1 MAEQKR
7 EDRRKAYTKKV
18 IRESLYE
25 LMKDKQ
31 IDKITVTQICEKADV
46 NRSTFYSYYTDIYDL
61 HQKIIKEFFEMQQEV
76 VNKSKNIL
84 ESKKNLTQL
93 TIDDYSEIA
102 YAYVRTVKE
111 NKELYKFIFNQNS
124 TNSIHV
130 SFGKVFYHMVY
141 EILSPVLPE
150 EHIEA
155 FRSSFNFISGGTT
168 SMLMDWLTKDCPIP
182 SKRLARILAHYYYG
196 VFNSFALK

>member
-1 MAEQKR
+1 MTEQKR
-7 EDRRKAYTKKV
+7 EDRRKSYTKKV

-61 HQKIIKEFFEMQQEV
+61 HQKIIKEFFEMQEEV
-76 VNKSKNIL
+76 VKKSKKIL
-84 ESKKNLTQL
+84 ESKENLTQL
-93 TIDDYSEIA
+93 TIDDYDEIA
-102 YAYVRTVKE
+102 YAYVRTVEE
-111 NKELYKFIFNQNS
+111 NRELYKFIFNQNS

-141 EILSPVLPE
+141 EILSPVFPE
-150 EHIEA
+150 ENIEA

-168 SMLMDWLTKDCPIP
+168 SMIMDWLTKDCPITAKKL
-182 SKRLARILAHYYYG
+182 SRILAHYYYG
-196 VFNSFALK
+196 VFNSFAPK